1 MPEQGVKIIIEVV
14 TSEAE
19 AAVGRMRN
27 ALDSLGSSVSRVGQ
41 QSASAFDRMRSEAAA
56 TGTALSA
63 PARRAAELEAAIAEN
78 QRQLQLFERELRAVR
93 EEIRGVEAR
102 VSEAR
107 QEFGRKSSVVS
118 NLQQRLTEL
127 RQIERGLV
135 QDSRMIKGETRAL
148 SQQLS
153 QLSSEGAKGEGIFRS
168 LSQRL
173 LEGGGSVR
181 DLLGGLGLLR
191 GGLLAI
197 GSAAIL
203 AFSRLEELG
212 RQFLDQVDAASDMAR
227 ALGLSAGQLQLLQ
240 HAATLSG
247 VSVERLLP
255 VVARLAEIL
264 ESTDESAIV
273 LKQRLLEIGV
283 SSGDVGEALDQLAAA
298 ISQAADKQRLL
309 GTLAELFGARQA
321 RVLIAALDELGQ
333 SGSRVRAEI
342 EALGISFD
350 EFVQRAQ
357 ALELLAHEMKLFE
370 EAVAARFS
378 GISLAIRFARTELM
392 KFVLSGDIASLINP
406 LRGAARAIEDFSK
419 LLARVEKAA
428 ERARETEKL
437 RLEDQVRTFE
447 RLAALADRETAL
459 LFKRQ
464 SLERQ
469 ALSLQQ
475 AAREALARGDEE
487 RARALL
493 RELSLVQQ
501 RRRELDELQRA
512 RERDSEQT
520 RQQVE
525 EMERLRRE
533 IAALQSGRL
542 TPVLRVE
549 IERAELEQARRLLV
563 EIAALSRRLGVD
575 IPIRTDT
582 EDLERTLKLLHSFR
596 EASSLAR
603 RLGEA
608 LDWSSF
614 IKLTEAE
621 QSRLLARMKEL
632 AEMTEGQ
639 RQHAVRLARLQ
650 IELAELQSRNVEG
663 EKERLVILLKTQT
676 LQEVLLRQR
685 LLSTAVTEEERRALE
700 ALADA
705 ALSSDRVRLA
715 HLLETSRLTR
725 EQIDL
730 VVELTR
736 THVQGAREIEEALRR
751 QAEAQKR
758 VRDEIEES
766 RLQARIALLEAMDE
780 AAKAAQEAGVH
791 VRVSEAALER
801 IRLLGEQE
809 IARIRRQLEERV
821 EAARR
826 AGLSE
831 IEIAEMVA
839 AAEEQIAAVRLRT
852 ARQMA
857 EEQVRQ
863 AQIVYEKT
871 RLLFGLTRG
880 ELRQM
885 FEEAVVRARS
895 FGDFLRTLWA
905 SLADEF
911 KRRLASAL
919 ADLLFGPRPQAGQPV
934 GLGVIGVL
942 LGGTVPP
949 TTPPFV
955 PPALGRSFVPGERP
969 DLPIS
974 GSAKQIL
981 NVETQSLGALRELE
995 SLTERIL
1002 ATLRE
1007 IHEAVQNLQRI
1018 LSNSLDRI
1026 VSALEFIAARI
1037 ERLSA
1042 PAPPRLL
1049 PGGVVLGGF
1058 PGIPPI
1064 PSGPLGGMQIPG
1076 LDVLSRILFPGGF
1089 NIGGVIGGG
1098 LGSMLGGGSTLGR
1111 LLAGLGGGILGSLIF
1126 AGAAG
1131 AAGGVGIFSGI
1142 ATALLSNPFAAIVG
1156 AALLPLGILF
1166 GRIARRG
1173 REKRIASASV
1183 EELFQK
1189 LRELIAE
1196 VQTDQTDGHV
1206 ALQQAEQLWNQW
1218 VQFLHQQLK
1227 DRTVIRRS
1235 IESQRPFFEAHLAWL
1250 RAEAERQLQRR
1261 RIREFLIPEF
1271 HRGGRISFALL
1282 EPGEIYV
1289 PPRIVDAVG
1298 ASALDLLNSSDTLR
1312 PSLLPALLSGGM
1324 VVPGRSRGRDEV
1336 LAVVEEGGFVIN
1348 RRTAEKLTGGMRLL
1362 STDTSDPARIVAAR
1376 GMLQSLQGGGLIR
1389 GGLSPELIL
1398 FLLYALQLGQAGL
1411 TAEELA
1417 LLLRIFQGIQQGGTI
1432 PPELRAFILSALDPF
1447 LSRIPEPTRS
1457 QIRSALSS
1465 AQTFADLLRIVQN
1478 VLSTPALLQG
1488 VLQPVLS
1495 FLPPPLRGAVAGGL
1509 AAALP
1514 DLLAGRNLGELLGDR
1529 DFLIRVL
1536 LGVIGGLP
1544 LPPAQKALLQVI
1556 VPALIERKSLTE
1568 LLKDPRFVQPIL
1580 QPLLPPLL
1588 GLLPAFRQ
1596 LPEAQ
1601 QQTLVQAIA
1610 PLATQIVTGIAGRQL
1625 EPATIQQLALLVT
1638 PLLPR
1643 ALQPFGIL
1651 AGFFAPELAARASG
1665 QRLQNP
1671 PGVIERLL
1679 PLLPILVG
1687 FFAGPGVAGET
1698 AGLIALAQI
1707 LSASSA
1713 TVSSQGQIVES
1724 GGGVEISP
1732 LLPDFPAEMG
1742 VVTSVTPAIPVGAP
1756 ALTAPASPPPSLL
1769 TGGGGGTRRE
1779 VNNFFLIIGPEALEE
1794 IAAKLNIPLRTVR
1807 AVRAITVR
1815 GF

>member
-1 MPEQGVKIIIEVV
+1 
-14 TSEAE
+14 
-19 AAVGRMRN
+19 
-27 ALDSLGSSVSRVGQ
+27 
-41 QSASAFDRMRSEAAA
+41 
-56 TGTALSA
+56 
-63 PARRAAELEAAIAEN
+63 
-78 QRQLQLFERELRAVR
+78 
-93 EEIRGVEAR
+93 
-102 VSEAR
+102 
-107 QEFGRKSSVVS
+107 
-118 NLQQRLTEL
+118 
-127 RQIERGLV
+127 
-135 QDSRMIKGETRAL
+135 
-148 SQQLS
+148 
-153 QLSSEGAKGEGIFRS
+153 
-168 LSQRL
+168 
-173 LEGGGSVR
+173 
-181 DLLGGLGLLR
+181 
-191 GGLLAI
+191 
-197 GSAAIL
+197 
-203 AFSRLEELG
+203 
-212 RQFLDQVDAASDMAR
+212 
-227 ALGLSAGQLQLLQ
+227 
-240 HAATLSG
+240 
-247 VSVERLLP
+247 
-255 VVARLAEIL
+255 
-264 ESTDESAIV
+264 
-273 LKQRLLEIGV
+273 
-283 SSGDVGEALDQLAAA
+283 
-298 ISQAADKQRLL
+298 
-309 GTLAELFGARQA
+309 
-321 RVLIAALDELGQ
+321 
-333 SGSRVRAEI
+333 
-342 EALGISFD
+342 
-350 EFVQRAQ
+350 
-357 ALELLAHEMKLFE
+357 
-370 EAVAARFS
+370 
-378 GISLAIRFARTELM
+378 
-392 KFVLSGDIASLINP
+392 
-406 LRGAARAIEDFSK
+406 
-419 LLARVEKAA
+419 
-428 ERARETEKL
+428 
-437 RLEDQVRTFE
+437 
-447 RLAALADRETAL
+447 
-459 LFKRQ
+459 
-464 SLERQ
+464 
-469 ALSLQQ
+469 
-475 AAREALARGDEE
+475 
-487 RARALL
+487 
-493 RELSLVQQ
+493 
-501 RRRELDELQRA
+501 
-512 RERDSEQT
+512 
-520 RQQVE
+520 
-525 EMERLRRE
+525 
-533 IAALQSGRL
+533 
-542 TPVLRVE
+542 
-549 IERAELEQARRLLV
+549 
-563 EIAALSRRLGVD
+563 
-575 IPIRTDT
+575 
-582 EDLERTLKLLHSFR
+582 
-596 EASSLAR
+596 
-603 RLGEA
+603 
-608 LDWSSF
+608 
-614 IKLTEAE
+614 
-621 QSRLLARMKEL
+621 MKEL

-639 RQHAVRLARLQ
+639 RQHAVRLAWLQ

-934 GLGVIGVL
+934 GLGGLIGVL

-1042 PAPPRLL
+1042 PAPPGLL

-1126 AGAAG
+1126 AGATAG

-1173 REKRIASASV
+1173 REKRLASASV

-1289 PPRIVDAVG
+1289 PSRIVDAVG